1 MASKIQI
8 DLKKRDV
15 LQHYSKTVY
24 YTIIS
29 LFLIVA
35 AVSICLNQLKQIIT
49 NYQAAQSLSL
59 VSLSIS
65 LVWHFCLFWQH
76 IIFVGI
82 GSYYQFLRFPACGFF
97 LQSFIFEMRLIQEVF
112 KGHYYAELQNDRL
125 IRRKLLTLQCSI
137 YVCFILFFIYQNQFL
152 YNPLIVVFSNGGLW
166 IPQIY
171 RTYQR
176 NSRSH

>member
-1 MASKIQI
+1 MILLDQDQYRNSGTNPYVNSILKEDRDLLKLRMLIEDSSQKESKATRCFANKIQI

-35 AVSICLNQLKQIIT
+35 AVSICLKQLKQIIT

-59 VSLSIS
+59 GSLSIS

-112 KGHYYAELQNDRL
+112 KGHYYAEL
-125 IRRKLLTLQCSI
+125 
-137 YVCFILFFIYQNQFL
+137 
-152 YNPLIVVFSNGGLW
+152 
-166 IPQIY
+166 
-171 RTYQR
+171 
-176 NSRSH
+176 